1 MKIES
6 SYDNYIIKKLL
17 EILCKDS
24 VYWRGPS
31 GKDIFCDLNWEG
43 VSLDSVVRRSGTGDS
58 VPPLEITF
66 SAWPAHDGKRYIT
79 GINDIA
85 GMLIEY
91 YELKDENEQLKKDLE
106 KSHEEHKE
114 EVAIFEE
121 REKIIVEELDRCR
134 ATNDIYEKELFKLL
148 GELARKEVSIMNLSE
163 KLSEIE
169 KIVSE
174 K

>member
-1 MKIES
+1 MRIES

-17 EILCKDS
+17 EMLCKDS
-24 VYWRGPS
+24 GDFRGPS
-31 GKDIFCDLNWEG
+31 GKDIFCDLNWES
-43 VSLDSVVRRSGTGDS
+43 VSLESIDRRYDTGDQV
-58 VPPLEITF
+58 VPFEITF

-91 YELKDENEQLKKDLE
+91 YELKDENERLKKDLE

-121 REKIIVEELDRCR
+121 REKIIVEELDKVK
-134 ATNDIYEKELFKLL
+134 AEKDIYEKELFRLL
-148 GELARKEVSIMNLSE
+148 SKLARKEVTIMDLSE